1 MVLAPDPELAGP
13 QVAHDGGVGA
23 NRFRSLALAVPA
35 YCSAMKSVYSEF
47 DGESGR
53 FLSPDDLFPSSG
65 IIEFLLQYG
74 EEGLEALDA
83 HPDEQIEA
91 LLEEMLQAGLLE
103 RDADGNLRLTPRMQ
117 RGIQHRAFLEIFR
130 NLRPSVRDGHET
142 PEPGSRGERS
152 EGTRPYEF
160 GDPIS
165 ELDLN
170 ASIRNAIQ
178 RLASETPGAGTGAAA
193 GMAGAGGPGG
203 VLPIRFVDRDFE
215 LFNTESSTS
224 SALAILIDLSGS
236 MMRYGRHVAAKRV
249 ALGMRS
255 LVREKFPLDT
265 VDFIGFA
272 SVAEHLDERDLPMV
286 MPKPI
291 TTREWEVRVRVP
303 LDQADLTHPHF
314 TNLHHAL
321 RLARLRLAQRGA
333 ENKQVFL
340 ITDGQP
346 TAHLSAPG
354 AGPIAGPAGHA
365 PGETILNL
373 IYPPSRESSEATLNE
388 AFRCSQE
395 GIRIS
400 SFALIEEYH
409 GMEWVGFVDQLTRLV
424 KGVAFYCTAG
434 DLGATIM
441 ESYLAGKREKRPLG

>member
-1 MVLAPDPELAGP
+1 
-13 QVAHDGGVGA
+13 
-23 NRFRSLALAVPA
+23 
-35 YCSAMKSVYSEF
+35 MKSIYSEF

-53 FLSPDDLFPSSG
+53 FLSPDDLFPSPAMV
-65 IIEFLLQYG
+65 EFILQYG
-74 EEGLEALDA
+74 EDGLEALDQ

-91 LLEEMLQAGLLE
+91 LIEEMLQAGLLE
-103 RDADGNLRLTPRMQ
+103 RDADGNLRLTGRMQ
-117 RGIQHRAFLEIFR
+117 RGIQHRAFLEIFK
-130 NLRPSVRDGHET
+130 NLRPSVREGHET
-142 PEPGSRGERS
+142 PEPGSRGERT

-170 ASIRNAIQ
+170 ASIRNAVQ
-178 RLASETPGAGTGAAA
+178 RLAAEDPERTST
-193 GMAGAGGPGG
+193 
-203 VLPIRFVDRDFE
+203 LPIRFIDRDFE
-215 LFNTESSTS
+215 LFNTESSTDT
-224 SALAILIDLSGS
+224 ALAILIDLSGS
-236 MMRYGRHVAAKRV
+236 MMRYGRHIAAKRV

-272 SVAEHLDERDLPMV
+272 SVAEHLDERDLPLV

-291 TTREWEVRVRVP
+291 TTREWDVRVRVP
-303 LDQADLTHPHF
+303 LDQAQMTHPHF

-321 RLARLRLAQRGA
+321 RLARVRLNQRGA
-333 ENKQVFL
+333 ERKQIFL

-346 TAHLSAPG
+346 TAHLTAPG
-354 AGPIAGPAGHA
+354 AGAIAGPAGHA

-373 IYPPSRESSEATLNE
+373 IYPPSEEAAQATLSE
-388 AFRCSQE
+388 AFRCHQE

-400 SFALIEEYH
+400 SFALIEEYY
-409 GMEWVGFVDQLTRLV
+409 GMEWVGFIDQLTRLV
-424 KGVAFYCTAG
+424 RGVAFYCTAG

-441 ESYLAGKREKRPLG
+441 ESYLSGKREKKPLGAG

>member
-1 MVLAPDPELAGP
+1 
-13 QVAHDGGVGA
+13 
-23 NRFRSLALAVPA
+23 
-35 YCSAMKSVYSEF
+35 MKSIYSEF

-53 FLSPDDLFPSSG
+53 FLSPDELFPSPG

-74 EEGLEALDA
+74 EDGLEALDQ
-83 HPDEQIEA
+83 HPDEQIAA
-91 LLEEMLQAGLLE
+91 LLEEMIQAGLLE
-103 RDADGNLRLTPRMQ
+103 RDAEGNLRLTGRMQ
-117 RGIQHRAFLEIFR
+117 RGIQHRSFLEIFR
-130 NLRPSVRDGHET
+130 SLKASVREGHET
-142 PEPGSRGERS
+142 PEAGARGERS

-178 RLASETPGAGTGAAA
+178 RLAVERPEHE
-193 GMAGAGGPGG
+193 G
-203 VLPIRFVDRDFE
+203 VLPIRFQDRDFE
-215 LFNTESSTS
+215 LFNTESTTST
-224 SALAILIDLSGS
+224 AVAILIDLSGS
-236 MMRYGRHVAAKRV
+236 MMRYGRHIAAKRV

-255 LVREKFPLDT
+255 LVRERFPLDT

-272 SVAEHLDERDLPMV
+272 SVAEYLDERDLALV

-291 TTREWEVRVRVP
+291 TTRDWEVRVRVA
-303 LDQADLTHPHF
+303 LDQANLTHPHF

-321 RLARLRLAQRGA
+321 RLARVRLAQRGA

-346 TAHLSAPG
+346 TAHLTAPG
-354 AGPIAGPAGHA
+354 AGAIAGPGGHA
-365 PGETILNL
+365 PSETILNL
-373 IYPPSRESSEATLNE
+373 IYPPSEESAQATLHE
-388 AFRCSQE
+388 AFRCHQE

-400 SFALIEEYH
+400 SFALIEEYY

-441 ESYLAGKREKRPLG
+441 ESYLSGKREKRALG